1 MSRNRPWR
9 HLGALLILLVVALQ
23 LHAETGAA
31 IAVDSL
37 NINLDPLIDNAA
49 PDRNRFA
56 VNIPHSIST
65 SSQGVW
71 THAGSTST
79 WTYNTRVPTAISMSL
94 HASHLALPP
103 SAVLTVTAKGSS
115 RATYRAKDISRGGLW
130 SRPLIG
136 DTLEINVSVNTTEA
150 SQVQLQIDS
159 LQAGYRALGGD
170 IADHPHYR
178 QIMAAQAASA
188 TTTSSCSQN
197 YSCNATAANQ
207 GPAQATVAL
216 LVGDQYQCTGTLLN
230 NTRGD
235 GTPYVLTARHCETGK
250 LGGGDPSAAGSV
262 VVYWDAVTACGQS
275 LQSIYYDGT
284 TQSGA
289 VTVVEQQDAWLI
301 RLDVPP
307 VANDAF
313 YAGWDASG
321 GIFTGG
327 YSIHHALG
335 NDRQYVSWYGQALLQ
350 QISAASLQVGYNS
363 TFWGVVNQL
372 GDVGAGSSGGALF
385 DPNNNV
391 VGSGTLANLISG
403 TGSAGVCP
411 ATPSVAPTN
420 SNVAAQ
426 YTSLAAVWTSTVDP
440 TSTTGGATLQ
450 SVLDPDNTGEMTV
463 SGFGLTPITVSIDNS
478 GPALGQT
485 VTLSWNVAGAKTC
498 IAAGGISGDGWV
510 GTYGASGAVS
520 LTEFTPGEVPYSLTC
535 AIGNLEG
542 HATTSVYWNFVAA
555 TTGLVGPS
563 SPVMAGG
570 TLAVSWSANV
580 TPCVASGGVA
590 GDGWAGSKAAY
601 GIQNLPATQIGT
613 LTYTLSCGSGAR
625 AASTTITTYVLAPYV
640 TMSASATQIRAGE
653 DVALQ
658 WSAGGASGGQCVPS
672 GGSSSDSWT
681 AAGTAGNTTLSG
693 SGLSGSGQAVLTES
707 TAGTYTYT
715 LTCSGGGQTSSAGVT
730 VVYVTDPPA
739 ISLTAVAPQQQVY
752 AISTTTTAT
761 AATASSPDLLWNSN
775 VGGCFLTATGPTGP
789 RAVTLEGQYPTGS
802 AADMV
807 YTPGQY
813 TYTLQCGILQAS
825 TTINWAT
832 TIQQPSTVLTA
843 SATRWV
849 ANTPYSL
856 SWSSVTGPCTAGGGS
871 ASDGWAGTINASGS
885 QTVSESAQGT
895 YLFTV
900 SCGSGTQTSQA
911 QIAVIVG
918 APTVTLTA
926 SPNYLIQGS
935 PTTLSW
941 TSTLAPC
948 TYLDGSQSAPAV
960 AVAPTAAATS
970 NPANGGTYLYT
981 VTCGSAAQ
989 TIRATT
995 QVSVQAPTTLSASLS
1010 NASVNAPVT
1019 LTWNSPGSVVCIPS
1033 GAAGSASWQG
1043 ALGGSGTVTVTGTT
1057 AGTVTYEINCNT
1069 GIAGVAVNYT
1079 APDTT
1084 TTSDPTTTVTPTD
1097 PTAPSGSS
1105 TSSGVDPTSGG
1116 KGGGGALDPFWLL
1129 LFSIPLALRV
1139 GYSSRKPTVTGM
1151 RAARTAGNKPPIK
1164 PIASAHVSPL
1174 HNKAG
1179 ETLNANTT

>member
-1 MSRNRPWR
+1 MSRNHPRR
-9 HLGALLILLVVALQ
+9 LLGALLLFFVVVALQ
-23 LHAETGAA
+23 LHAEPGAA
-31 IAVDSL
+31 AAVDSL

-49 PDRNRFA
+49 HDRNRFA
-56 VNIPHSIST
+56 INIPHSIST
-65 SSQGVW
+65 SSQGAWV
-71 THAGSTST
+71 HAGSTST
-79 WTYNTRVPTAISMSL
+79 WTYSTRVPTAISMSF
-94 HASHLALPP
+94 HASRLMLPP
-103 SAVLTVTAKGSS
+103 SAVLTVIAKGSA

-130 SRPLIG
+130 SRPQIG
-136 DTLEINVSVNTTEA
+136 DTLEINISVNTTDA

-159 LQAGYRALGGD
+159 LQAGYRALGGE

-178 QIMAAQAASA
+178 QIMAAQAASD
-188 TTTSSCSQN
+188 TTSASCSQN
-197 YSCNATAANQ
+197 YACNATAANQ

-230 NTRGD
+230 NTRSD

-262 VVYWDAVTACGQS
+262 VVYWDAVAACGQS

-289 VTVVEQQDAWLI
+289 ITVVEQQDAWLI
-301 RLDVPP
+301 KLDVPP

-321 GIFTGG
+321 GTFTGG

-335 NDRQYVSWYGQALLQ
+335 NDKQYVSWYGQALLQ
-350 QISAASLQVGYNS
+350 QIPASSLQVGYNS

-403 TGSAGVCP
+403 TGSGGVCP
-411 ATPSVAPTN
+411 ATPLVAPTN

-426 YTSLAAVWTSTVDP
+426 YTSLAAVWTSTTDP

-450 SVLDPDNTGEMTV
+450 SVLDPDNTGGMTV
-463 SGFGLTPITVSIDNS
+463 SGFGLTPINLSVDNS

-485 VTLSWNVAGAKTC
+485 VTLSWNVAGANTC
-498 IAAGGISGDGWV
+498 IAVGGVSGDGWV
-510 GTYGASGAVS
+510 GTYGASGAVT

-555 TTGLVGPS
+555 TTGLLGPS
-563 SPVMAGG
+563 APVMAGG

-590 GDGWAGSKAAY
+590 GDGWAGSKASY
-601 GIQNLPATQIGT
+601 GIQNIPASQIGAQ
-613 LTYTLSCGSGAR
+613 TYTLSCGSGAR
-625 AASTTITTYVLAPYV
+625 AASTTITAYVLAPYV
-640 TMSASATQIRAGE
+640 AISASATRIRAGE

-681 AAGTAGNTTLSG
+681 AAGNTTLSG
-693 SGLSGSGQAVLTES
+693 SGNAILTES

-715 LTCSGGGQTSSAGVT
+715 LTCNGGGQTSSASVT

-752 AISTTTTAT
+752 TIPTAT
-761 AATASSPDLLWNSN
+761 TASSPDLLWSSN

-789 RAVTLEGQYPTGS
+789 RTVTLEGQYPAGS

-813 TYTLQCGILQAS
+813 IYTLQCGTLQAS
-825 TTINWAT
+825 TTIDWAT
-832 TIQQPSTVLTA
+832 TIQQPGPVLTA
-843 SATRWV
+843 STTRWV

-856 SWSSVTGPCTAGGGS
+856 SWSSATDPCTAGGGS
-871 ASDGWAGTINASGS
+871 VSDGWAGTINASGS
-885 QTVSESAQGT
+885 QSVSESVPGT
-895 YLFTV
+895 YLFTLT
-900 SCGSGTQTSQA
+900 CGAGTQTSQA
-911 QIAVIVG
+911 QIAVLVG
-918 APTVTLTA
+918 APSVTLTA

-948 TYLDGSQSAPAV
+948 TYLDGSQSTPAV
-960 AVAPTAAATS
+960 AVAPTGSATS

-981 VTCGSAAQ
+981 VTCGSGAQ
-989 TIRATT
+989 AIRATT
-995 QVSVQAPTTLSASLS
+995 QVGVQAPTTLSASTS

-1043 ALGGSGTVTVTGTT
+1043 ALGSSGTVTVTGTT

-1084 TTSDPTTTVTPTD
+1084 STSDPTNTVTPTD

-1105 TSSGVDPTSGG
+1105 TSSGVDPSSGG
-1116 KGGGGALDPFWLL
+1116 KGGGGALDPLWLL
-1129 LFSIPLALRV
+1129 LFSIPLAVRV

>member
-1 MSRNRPWR
+1 MSRYRPWR
-9 HLGALLILLVVALQ
+9 HLGTLLYLLVVALQ
-23 LHAETGAA
+23 PHVACGAA
-31 IAVDSL
+31 AAVDSV
-37 NINLDPLIDNAA
+37 NINLDPLIDTAA
-49 PDRNRFA
+49 HDRNRFA
-56 VNIPHSIST
+56 VNIPHSIS
-65 SSQGVW
+65 SAKQGTW
-71 THAGSTST
+71 ARAGSTST
-79 WTYNTRVPTAISMSL
+79 WTYNTRIPTAISMSF
-94 HASHLALPP
+94 HASHLELPP
-103 SAVLTVTAKGSS
+103 GAVLTVTAAGGAT
-115 RATYRAKDISRGGLW
+115 RATYRTKDISRGGLW

-136 DTLEINVSVNTTEA
+136 DTLEINISVNATEA

-170 IADHPHYR
+170 IADHPYYR
-178 QIMAAQAASA
+178 RIMAAQAAS
-188 TTTSSCSQN
+188 TTTSSSSCSQN

-235 GTPYVLTARHCETGK
+235 GTPYVLTARHCQTGT
-250 LGGGDPSAAGSV
+250 LGGGDPSAAESV
-262 VVYWDAVTACGQS
+262 VVYWDAVTSCGQS
-275 LQSIYYDGT
+275 LQSIYYDDT

-321 GIFTGG
+321 GAFTGG

-335 NDRQYVSWYGQALLQ
+335 NDKQYVSWYGQALLQ
-350 QISAASLQVGYNS
+350 QISAASLKVGYNS
-363 TFWGVVNQL
+363 TFWGVVNEL

-391 VGSGTLANLISG
+391 VGSGTLANLTSG
-403 TGSAGVCP
+403 TGTAGVCP
-411 ATPSVAPTN
+411 ATPLAAPTN

-426 YTSLAAVWTSTVDP
+426 YTSLAAVWTSTADT

-463 SGFGLTPITVSIDNS
+463 SGFGLTPITLSVDNS

-485 VTLSWNVAGAKTC
+485 VTLSWNVAGANSCT
-498 IAAGGISGDGWV
+498 AAGGVSGDGWV

-520 LTEFTPGEVPYSLTC
+520 LTEFTPGDIPYSLTC
-535 AIGNLEG
+535 TIGNLEG
-542 HATTSVYWNFVAA
+542 HATTGVYWNFVAA

-563 SPVMAGG
+563 TPVMAGG
-570 TLAVSWSANV
+570 TLALSWSANV

-590 GDGWAGSKAAY
+590 GDGWAGTKAAS
-601 GIQNLPATQIGT
+601 GIQNIPVNEIGA

-625 AASTTITTYVLAPYV
+625 AASTTITAYVLAPAV
-640 TMSASATQIRAGE
+640 TMSANATQMRAGQ

-658 WSAGGASGGQCVPS
+658 WSGSGASGGQCVPS

-681 AAGTAGNTTLSG
+681 ATGNTTLSG
-693 SGLSGSGQAVLTES
+693 SGNTVVTET

-715 LTCSGGGQTSSAGVT
+715 LTCSGGGQTSSSGVT

-739 ISLTAVAPQQQVY
+739 IALTAVAPQQVIY
-752 AISTTTTAT
+752 ATPTAT
-761 AATASSPDLLWNSN
+761 TASSPDLLWNSN

-789 RAVTLEGQYPTGS
+789 RAVTLEGQYPAGS

-807 YTPGQY
+807 YMPGEY
-813 TYTLQCGILQAS
+813 TYTLQCGTLQAS

-832 TIQQPSTVLTA
+832 TIQQPTTALTA

-849 ANTPYSL
+849 ANSPYSL
-856 SWSSVTGPCTAGGGS
+856 SWSSTAGPCTAGGGS
-871 ASDGWAGTINASGS
+871 ATDGWAGALGASGT
-885 QTVSESAQGT
+885 QTVTESAQGT
-895 YLFTV
+895 YLFTLT
-900 SCGSGTQTSQA
+900 CGSGAQASQA

-918 APTVTLTA
+918 APTVTLSA
-926 SPNYLIQGS
+926 SPNYFIQGS

-948 TYLDGSQSAPAV
+948 TYVDGSQSTTAV
-960 AVAPTAAATS
+960 AVAPTGSATS

-981 VTCGSAAQ
+981 VTCGSGAQ
-989 TIRATT
+989 AIAATT
-995 QVSVQAPTTLSASLS
+995 QVSVQAPTTISASLAS
-1010 NASVNAPVT
+1010 ASVNAPVT
-1019 LTWNSPGSVVCIPS
+1019 LTWSSPGSVVCIPS
-1033 GAAGSASWQG
+1033 GATGSASWQG
-1043 ALGGSGTVTVTGTT
+1043 ALGGSGTATVTATT
-1057 AGTVTYEINCNT
+1057 AGTVTYEVNCNN
-1069 GIAGVAVNYT
+1069 GIAGVAVAYT
-1079 APDTT
+1079 VPDTT
-1084 TTSDPTTTVTPTD
+1084 STSSSTTATVTPTD
-1097 PTAPSGSS
+1097 PNASS
-1105 TSSGVDPTSGG
+1105 TSTGVDASSGGG

-1129 LFSIPLALRV
+1129 LLSIPVALRV
-1139 GYSSRKPTVTGM
+1139 GYSSRRPTVTGM

-1174 HNKAG
+1174 HSKAG